1 MTATGIFAQV
11 STFTTSTAL
20 TVWSGASDFLIILI
34 LFGAL
39 FLFAWYMNYGQLV
52 ALLLAFYAAYA
63 VYVAF
68 PYVSLLPSAP
78 PSTALYAHLGLYG
91 IFIFLFYLILRRVVV
106 SDFLYISLFGVL
118 ALSFLGAV
126 FLLALEYHVF
136 PVAEL
141 YQFTPAVNLLF
152 AAKEY
157 FFWWFIAPA
166 VGLFF
171 LAR

>member
-1 MTATGIFAQV
+1 MTATEGLAQV
-11 STFTTSTAL
+11 NALATNTAL

-63 VYVAF
+63 LYVVF
-68 PYVSLLPSAP
+68 PYASYLPSAP
-78 PSTALYAHLGLYG
+78 ASTALFAHMGLYAVLV
-91 IFIFLFYLILRRVVV
+91 FLFYLILRRIVV
-106 SDFLYISLFGVL
+106 SDFLYVSFFGVL
-118 ALSFLGAV
+118 ALSFFGAA
-126 FLLALEYHVF
+126 FLIALAYHVF
-136 PVAEL
+136 PVVSV
-141 YQFTPAVNLLF
+141 YQFTPAVDLLF

-157 FFWWFIAPA
+157 FFWWFAAPA
-166 VGLFF
+166 IGLFF